1 MAKHALIVGAS
12 AGIGL
17 AVARKLASMVDKL
30 TLCSRKCPPGLIA
43 SIKAE
48 NPRLEVVY
56 VRLDVSLLH
65 EVRQFT
71 TRHKDT
77 KFDWIV
83 ITAGILSLN
92 GRTETKEGLDVKMS
106 THYMYYGRFML
117 VFDLLEN
124 LNRPGVRVLNVLGA
138 GRGGAP
144 HLDDL
149 DLKKNYSIKQCADA
163 TTLYSDLMT
172 QALSEHAPNASFMHI
187 YPGFVNTGIFNR
199 FPWYVR
205 LPSKAFAV
213 VAAHSPERCAEYLV
227 ATLTKP
233 EFAVGWKLLGER
245 GDPLPK
251 TKYHTDNL
259 KIIVWKHTLKTIDN
273 VMKQ

>member
-17 AVARKLASMVDKL
+17 AVAHKVAPMVDKL
-30 TLCSRKCPPGLIA
+30 TLCSRRCPPDLVA
-43 SIKAE
+43 SIQAK

-56 VRLDVSLLH
+56 ERLDVSLLH

-71 TRHKDT
+71 LRHQDT
-77 KFDWIV
+77 PFDWIV

-106 THYMYYGRFML
+106 THYYGRFML
-117 VFDLLEN
+117 VHDLLEG

-149 DLKKNYSIKQCADA
+149 DLKKTYSIKHCADA
-163 TTLYSDLMT
+163 TTLYSDLMA

-187 YPGFVNTGIFNR
+187 YPGFVNTGLFNR

-205 LPSKAFAV
+205 LPSKAFAA
-213 VAAHSPERCAEYLV
+213 VAAHSPERCAEYMV

-233 EFAVGWKLLGER
+233 EFAAGWKLLGER
-245 GDPLPK
+245 GEVLPK
-251 TKYHTDNL
+251 TKYHSDEL
-259 KIIVWKHTLKTIDN
+259 KHKVWKHTLQTIDT
-273 VMKQ
+273 VMEP